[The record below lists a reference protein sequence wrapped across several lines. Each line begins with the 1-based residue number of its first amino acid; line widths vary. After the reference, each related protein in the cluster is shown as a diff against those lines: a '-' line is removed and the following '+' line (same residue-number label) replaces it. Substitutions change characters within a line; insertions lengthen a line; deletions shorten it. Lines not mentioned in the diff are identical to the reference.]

1 MSDDLT
7 PTISVQEISVQEL
20 FSEISDVT
28 VVYNDPP
35 WEALSQVLPTPTQA
49 ISAWNMDIEH
59 LEEIASTTHA
69 TSTVVGVGGGT
80 ALDTAKFLAW
90 KHGSTLIQ
98 VPTITSV
105 DAGFTDAIGVRVN
118 GNVQY
123 IGKIMPKMVVLDIP
137 LIRSAPKH
145 LNRAGVGDILSC
157 HTGLF
162 DWKLAID
169 AKQED
174 RWSENLYALGSSL
187 LDELEAAIGDI
198 GAVTESGVRFV
209 ADAYR
214 RIGAACAVAGHSRF
228 EEGSEHF
235 LVYALEHATGDHY
248 VHGEVV
254 AMGVTAMASVQGND
268 VDRVR
273 KIVSLSGVRANPLDI
288 GVSQQQFFE
297 SLKSLAEYTTRERLD
312 YSIVNTQ
319 DSTELE
325 ISAAWNTVTSLPR
338 VNI

>member
-7 PTISVQEISVQEL
+7 PTISVQEISIQEL

-35 WEALSQVLPTPTQA
+35 WESLSQILPTPAQSV
-49 ISAWNMDIEH
+49 SAWNMDIEH
-59 LEEIASTTHA
+59 LEKIASTTHA

-162 DWKLAID
+162 DWKLARE
-169 AKQED
+169 ANRED
-174 RWSENLYALGSSL
+174 RWNDSLYALGNSL
-187 LDELEAAIGDI
+187 LNELEAAIGDI

-214 RIGAACAVAGHSRF
+214 RIGAACAIAGHSRF

-235 LVYALEHATGDHY
+235 LVYALEHLTGDHY

-254 AMGVTAMASVQGND
+254 AMGVAAMASVQEND
-268 VDRVR
+268 VDRIR
-273 KIVSLSGVRANPLDI
+273 NIISLSRVRANPHDI
-288 GVSQQQFFE
+288 GISQQQFFNT
-297 SLKSLAEYTTRERLD
+297 LRSLAEYTSREKLD
-312 YSIVNTQ
+312 YSIVDTR
-319 DSTELE
+319 DITESE
-325 ISAAWNTVTSLPR
+325 ISTAWNTVTSLPR
-338 VNI
+338 VKV

>member
-1 MSDDLT
+1 MS
-7 PTISVQEISVQEL
+7 IQEL

-35 WEALSQVLPTPTQA
+35 WNELSLVLPTPVQS
-49 ISAWNMDIEH
+49 ISAWNMDIDH
-59 LEEIASTTHA
+59 LEETASSMHVS
-69 TSTVVGVGGGT
+69 STVVGVGGGT

-90 KHGSTLIQ
+90 KHRATLIQ

-123 IGKIMPKMVVLDIP
+123 VGKIMPTMVVLDIP
-137 LIRSAPKH
+137 LIRNAPKH

-162 DWKLAID
+162 DWKLARD
-169 AKQED
+169 ASQED
-174 RWSENLYALGSSL
+174 RWNDSLYALGNSL

-235 LVYALEHATGDHY
+235 LVYALEHLTGDHY

-254 AMGVTAMASVQGND
+254 AMGVAAMAAVQGND
-268 VDRVR
+268 VERVQ
-273 KIVSLSGVRANPLDI
+273 KLISLSGVRANPRDI
-288 GVSQQQFFE
+288 GISQQQFFE
-297 SLKSLAEYTTRERLD
+297 TLRSLAEYTTAENLD
-312 YSIVNTQ
+312 YSIVNKREITET
-319 DSTELE
+319 DIST
-325 ISAAWNTVTSLPR
+325 AWNTVTSLPR

>member
-1 MSDDLT
+1 VDNNFT
-7 PTISVQEISVQEL
+7 PTISVHEMSIQEL
-20 FSEISDVT
+20 FSQISDVT

-35 WEALSQVLPTPTQA
+35 WTELSLVLPTPTQSV
-49 ISAWNMDIEH
+49 SAWNMD
-59 LEEIASTTHA
+59 LEYLEKTASTMHVS
-69 TSTVVGVGGGT
+69 STVVGVGGGT

-90 KHGSTLIQ
+90 RHGATLIQ

-123 IGKIMPKMVVLDIP
+123 IGKIMPEMVVLDFP

-162 DWKLAID
+162 DWKLARE
-169 AKQED
+169 ANRED
-174 RWSENLYALGSSL
+174 RWNDSLYALGNSIL
-187 LDELEAAIGDI
+187 NELEGAIGDI
-198 GAVTESGVRFV
+198 DAVTESGVRFV
-209 ADAYR
+209 TDAYR
-214 RIGAACAVAGHSRF
+214 RIGAACAIAGHSRF

-254 AMGVTAMASVQGND
+254 AMAVVAMASMQGND

-273 KIVSLSGVRANPLDI
+273 KLVSLSGVRANPLDI

-297 SLKSLAEYTTRERLD
+297 SLKSLAEYTIREQLD
-312 YSIVNTQ
+312 YSIVNTH
-319 DSTELE
+319 DITESE
-325 ISAAWNTVTSLPR
+325 ISTAWHAVASLPR

>member
-1 MSDDLT
+1 MGDNLI
-7 PTISVQEISVQEL
+7 PTISVQEISIQEL

-35 WEALSQVLPTPTQA
+35 WEALSGILPAPTQA

-123 IGKIMPKMVVLDIP
+123 VGKIMPKMVVLDIP

-174 RWSENLYALGSSL
+174 RWSENLYALGTSL
-187 LDELEAAIGDI
+187 LDELEASIGDI

-214 RIGAACAVAGHSRF
+214 RIGAACAIAGHSRF

-254 AMGVTAMASVQGND
+254 AMGVTAMSSVQEND
-268 VDRVR
+268 VERVR
-273 KIVSLSGVRANPLDI
+273 KIVSQSGVRANPLDI
-288 GVSQQQFFE
+288 GISQQQFFE
-297 SLKSLAEYTTRERLD
+297 TLETLAEYTTREQLD
-312 YSIVNTQ
+312 YSIVNTH
-319 DSTELE
+319 DITELE

>member
-1 MSDDLT
+1 
-7 PTISVQEISVQEL
+7 
-20 FSEISDVT
+20 
-28 VVYNDPP
+28 
-35 WEALSQVLPTPTQA
+35 
-49 ISAWNMDIEH
+49 
-59 LEEIASTTHA
+59 
-69 TSTVVGVGGGT
+69 
-80 ALDTAKFLAW
+80 
-90 KHGSTLIQ
+90 

-123 IGKIMPKMVVLDIP
+123 VGKIMPKMVVLDIP

-254 AMGVTAMASVQGND
+254 AMGVTAMALVQGND

-297 SLKSLAEYTTRERLD
+297 SLKSLAEYTTREQLD
-312 YSIVNTQ
+312 YSIVNTH
-319 DSTELE
+319 DITELE

>member
-1 MSDDLT
+1 MS
-7 PTISVQEISVQEL
+7 IREL

-35 WEALSQVLPTPTQA
+35 WEALSQILPTPTQS

-59 LEEIASTTHA
+59 LEEIASRTQA

-123 IGKIMPKMVVLDIP
+123 VGKIMPTMVVLDVP

-162 DWKLAID
+162 DWKLARD
-169 AKQED
+169 AGRED
-174 RWSENLYALGSSL
+174 RWNDSLYALGNSL
-187 LDELEAAIGDI
+187 LDELAAAIGDI
-198 GAVTESGVRFV
+198 GAVTESGVRFI

-254 AMGVTAMASVQGND
+254 AMGVAAMASVQEND
-268 VDRVR
+268 VERVQ
-273 KIVSLSGVRANPLDI
+273 KIVSLSGIRANPLDI
-288 GVSQQQFFE
+288 GISQQQFFE
-297 SLKSLAEYTTRERLD
+297 TLTSLAEYTTREQLD
-312 YSIVNTQ
+312 YSIVNTH
-319 DSTELE
+319 DITESE

-338 VNI
+338 VRI

>member
-1 MSDDLT
+1 MNEDLT
-7 PTISVQEISVQEL
+7 PTISVQEISIQEL
-20 FSEISDVT
+20 FSEINDVT

-35 WEALSQVLPTPTQA
+35 WEALSQSLPTPTQA

-123 IGKIMPKMVVLDIP
+123 VGKIMPKMVVLDIP

-162 DWKLAID
+162 DWKLAIE
-169 AKQED
+169 ARQED

-235 LVYALEHATGDHY
+235 LVYALEHLTGDHY

-254 AMGVTAMASVQGND
+254 AMGVAAMASVQDND
-268 VDRVR
+268 VDRIR
-273 KIVSLSGVRANPLDI
+273 NIISLSGVRANPHDI
-288 GVSQQQFFE
+288 GISQQQFFDT
-297 SLKSLAEYTTRERLD
+297 LRSLAEYTSREKLD
-312 YSIVNTQ
+312 YSIVDTH
-319 DSTELE
+319 DITESE
-325 ISAAWNTVTSLPR
+325 ISTAWNTVISLPR

>member
-1 MSDDLT
+1 VNNNFT
-7 PTISVQEISVQEL
+7 PTISVREMSIQEL
-20 FSEISDVT
+20 FSQISDVT

-35 WEALSQVLPTPTQA
+35 WTELSLVLPTPAQSV
-49 ISAWNMDIEH
+49 SAWNMD
-59 LEEIASTTHA
+59 LEYLENTASSMHVS
-69 TSTVVGVGGGT
+69 STVVGVGGGT

-90 KHGSTLIQ
+90 KNGATLIQ

-123 IGKIMPKMVVLDIP
+123 VGKIMPKMVVLDFP

-162 DWKLAID
+162 DWKLARE
-169 AKQED
+169 ANREN
-174 RWSENLYALGSSL
+174 RWNDSLYSLGNSL
-187 LDELEAAIGDI
+187 LNELEAAIGDI

-214 RIGAACAVAGHSRF
+214 RIGAACAIAGHSRF

-235 LVYALEHATGDHY
+235 LVYALEHLTGDHY

-254 AMGVTAMASVQGND
+254 AMGVAAMAALQGND
-268 VDRVR
+268 VERVQ
-273 KIVSLSGVRANPLDI
+273 KLISLSGVRANPRDI
-288 GVSQQQFFE
+288 GISQQQFFDT
-297 SLKSLAEYTTRERLD
+297 LRSLAEYTSREKLD
-312 YSIVNTQ
+312 YSIVNKREITET
-319 DSTELE
+319 DIST
-325 ISAAWNTVTSLPR
+325 AWNTVTSLPR